1 MILKKYIVDLRDCFV
16 DKRNQ
21 LFGDKKY
28 DKFIVITRSRTGSNL
43 LMSFLNSHPD
53 IIAKGE
59 LFRRLE
65 GQSCKK
71 VWEIIYTKKPKHI
84 KYVGFKIF
92 YYHPLDSE
100 DREVW
105 NYIKKDKSIKLI
117 HLTRQNMLETVV
129 SRQIADKTNV
139 WTNKN
144 KNNIQLVDKQV
155 EINID
160 HCLNEFKLTQESE
173 NRTRNEF
180 KRDFFLEITYE
191 ELVKDKQDK
200 MNQVFNFLNLKEIEV
215 NTSYKKQNKENIE
228 DLVINYNDL
237 RLALEKS
244 KWSYLLDLE

>member
-1 MILKKYIVDLRDCFV
+1 MFKKYIVDLRDFFV

-59 LFRRLE
+59 LFRRLK
-65 GQSCKK
+65 GRTCKQ
-71 VWEIIYTKKPKHI
+71 VWEETYTKKPKHI

-100 DREVW
+100 DKEVW
-105 NYIKKDKSIKLI
+105 DYIKKDKNIKLI
-117 HLTRQNMLETVV
+117 HLTRNNMLKTVI

-139 WTNKN
+139 WGNKN
-144 KNNIQLVDKQV
+144 RNNIQLSDKQV
-155 EINID
+155 EININA
-160 HCLNEFKLTQESE
+160 CLNEFKLTQESE
-173 NRTRNEF
+173 NKTRNKF
-180 KRDFFLEITYE
+180 KRDIFLEITYE
-191 ELVKDKQDK
+191 DLVKDCQNR
-200 MNQVFNFLNLKEIEV
+200 MNEIFKFLELEETTVKS
-215 NTSYKKQNKENIE
+215 SYKKQNKENIE

-237 RLALEKS
+237 RLAIEKS
-244 KWSYLLDLE
+244 KWSYILDLE